1 MMVIQSGDSGGDQA
15 VFLWAGKTFLRLSLV
30 REVADSDRMKAQVL
44 SRALFS
50 GVSKVLRSEP
60 SFDSRIFSTM
70 FSALQ

>member
-15 VFLWAGKTFLRLSLV
+15 VFLLAGKTFLRLSLV

-44 SRALFS
+44 SRALLS
-50 GVSKVLRSEP
+50 GVSKFLRSEP

-70 FSALQ
+70 FSSLQ